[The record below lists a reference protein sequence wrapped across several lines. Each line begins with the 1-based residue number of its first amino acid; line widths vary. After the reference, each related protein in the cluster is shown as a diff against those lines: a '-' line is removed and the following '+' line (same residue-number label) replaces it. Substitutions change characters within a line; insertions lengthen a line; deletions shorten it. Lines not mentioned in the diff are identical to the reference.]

1 MKKLFLIF
9 FVLFTFNANAQF
21 YFYEVV
27 DSTKTKSINID
38 TLLTI
43 SPYALDSTILKHL
56 FIPEKNNKIVEDGY
70 CGTIYYEYIF
80 KNKKL
85 INSNLKRGIN
95 NELDILIK
103 PQFDI
108 VYEIIKDN
116 INTDSNKTYKLISAI
131 RVQLGKVD
139 LIFFQQYYNHIFEF
153 QIKDRL
159 IKQKNILFNPSLI
172 KKFQLPIN
180 LKECVKQID
189 VIIDSTTKEN
199 IKSMNESDFGYYYSA
214 ELRIW
219 IENNWGLWRDST
231 LSQYFRKMGIY
242 HSDDMSGIILTSYYR
257 FLIGEKIKLKK
268 QVKHYQEYWE
278 TIRKE
283 KFAKYKVRDTVL
295 YNFKLGYISEKQETE
310 SKSNICTVKGVI
322 VSKNEKKNL
331 LKIKLIQDCNNEG
344 IYYFDIEA
352 NKKLKNKKLSEDDFY
367 RNTVKIMKIGD
378 EKWFYLEFWELN

>member
-1 MKKLFLIF
+1 
-9 FVLFTFNANAQF
+9 
-21 YFYEVV
+21 
-27 DSTKTKSINID
+27 
-38 TLLTI
+38 
-43 SPYALDSTILKHL
+43 
-56 FIPEKNNKIVEDGY
+56 
-70 CGTIYYEYIF
+70 
-80 KNKKL
+80 
-85 INSNLKRGIN
+85 
-95 NELDILIK
+95 
-103 PQFDI
+103 
-108 VYEIIKDN
+108 
-116 INTDSNKTYKLISAI
+116 
-131 RVQLGKVD
+131 
-139 LIFFQQYYNHIFEF
+139 
-153 QIKDRL
+153 
-159 IKQKNILFNPSLI
+159 
-172 KKFQLPIN
+172 
-180 LKECVKQID
+180 
-189 VIIDSTTKEN
+189 
-199 IKSMNESDFGYYYSA
+199 MNESDFGYYYSA

-344 IYYFDIEA
+344 IYYLDLKILS
-352 NKKLKNKKLSEDDFY
+352 KLNIKNLSEDEI
-367 RNTVKIMKIGD
+367 RKKVVKIMKIGD